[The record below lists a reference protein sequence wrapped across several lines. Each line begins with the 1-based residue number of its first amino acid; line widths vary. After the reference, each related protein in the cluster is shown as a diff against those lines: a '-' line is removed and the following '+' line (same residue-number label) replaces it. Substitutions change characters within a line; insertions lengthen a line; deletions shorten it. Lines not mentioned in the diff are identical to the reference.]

1 MNTNQDSLIPFMWS
15 DPKSQI
21 ILLCK
26 SEKYFSA
33 QSKEW

>member
-1 MNTNQDSLIPFMWS
+1 MNSNQDSLIPFMWS

-21 ILLCK
+21 ILCK